1 MKQLK
6 FWMVAFTLLM
16 GVSFTSCLDS
26 NEGEVYDIPGW
37 AMLVNSYMGYVTF
50 KDAEG
55 NTYTPTQ
62 ASLTQFETENK
73 VKISDYKM
81 GFVIGK
87 RIEPETGAKTTDIT
101 FALKAFQPIT
111 YANAVVAPTKEDLD
125 TAAPENSPVRTLSGE
140 GVQPVLFN
148 KDILVFFISWRLQN
162 DIEKFKLHKLALAC
176 ALDEIEEGDTEL
188 VFYVRHDNGGDDKS
202 DVYYTDWYAYD
213 IQYALHSFEAKTGKL
228 PTKLVI
234 KAHETGD
241 YGTNEMPT
249 AYTDY
254 TVEYKVASAN

>member
-1 MKQLK
+1 
-6 FWMVAFTLLM
+6 MVAFTLLM

-26 NEGEVYDIPGW
+26 GDSDGDDMWYV
-37 AMLVNSYMGYVTF
+37 LVHNYMGYVTF
-50 KDAEG
+50 EDGVG

-62 ASLTQFETENK
+62 ASLTQFETNNK
-73 VKISDYKM
+73 VKVSDYKF
-81 GFVIGK
+81 GIIAGK
-87 RIEPETGAKTTDIT
+87 IVEPETGAKTTEFT
-101 FALKAFQPIT
+101 FTLKAFQPFT
-111 YANAVVAPTKEDLD
+111 YANAVVVQTKAEMDA
-125 TAAPENSPVRTLSGE
+125 AAPENSPVRTLNLGMQR
-140 GVQPVLFN
+140 GMFN
-148 KDILVFFISWRLQN
+148 KDILVLPISWRLQN
-162 DIEKFKLHKLALAC
+162 DVEKLKLHKLALAC

-202 DVYYTDWYAYD
+202 EVYYSDMYAYN

-249 AYTDY
+249 VYTDY

>member
-26 NEGEVYDIPGW
+26 GDRDYDDVYGFV
-37 AMLVNSYMGYVTF
+37 LVHGYMGYVTF
-50 KDAEG
+50 EDAAG

-62 ASLTQFETENK
+62 VSLTQLETNNSLT
-73 VKISDYKM
+73 ISEYKM
-81 GFVIGK
+81 GVIRGK
-87 RIEPETGAKTTDIT
+87 TIEPETGAKTTTNTT
-101 FALKAFQPIT
+101 FTLKAFYPLT
-111 YANAVVAPTKEDLD
+111 YADAVVAQTKEEMDVV
-125 TAAPENSPVRTLSGE
+125 APENSPVRTLNFDS
-140 GVQPVLFN
+140 QPWLFGNKNVLM
-148 KDILVFFISWRLQN
+148 IPISWRLQ
-162 DIEKFKLHKLALAC
+162 DDKEKFKLHKLALAC

-202 DVYYTDWYAYD
+202 DVYYADWYAYD
-213 IQYALHSFEAKTGKL
+213 IQYALGAFEAKTGKL

-241 YGTNEMPT
+241 YGTNEMPSV
-249 AYTDY
+249 YTDY
-254 TVEYKVASAN
+254 TVEYKVVSAN

>member
-26 NEGEVYDIPGW
+26 NEGEVYNVQGW
-37 AMLVNSYMGYVTF
+37 TIVDSYMGYVTF
-50 KDAEG
+50 KDAVG
-55 NTYTPTQ
+55 NVYTPTQ

-81 GFVIGK
+81 GFVVGK
-87 RIEPETGAKTTDIT
+87 TVEPETGAKTTNFT
-101 FALKAFQPIT
+101 FTLKAFRPLI

-125 TAAPENSPVRTLSGE
+125 TAAPENSPVRTLNVE
-140 GVQPVLFN
+140 GMQPALFN
-148 KDILVFFISWRLQN
+148 KDILVLPISWRLQN
-162 DIEKFKLHKLALAC
+162 DKDKFKLHKLALAC

-188 VFYVRHDNGGDDKS
+188 VFYVRHDNGGDDKY
-202 DVYYTDWYAYD
+202 DVYYYDWYAYD

>member
-26 NEGEVYDIPGW
+26 EEGEVYNVQGW
-37 AMLVNSYMGYVTF
+37 TIVDSYMGYVTF
-50 KDAEG
+50 KDAVG
-55 NTYTPTQ
+55 NVYTPTQ

-81 GFVIGK
+81 GFVVGK
-87 RIEPETGAKTTDIT
+87 TVEPETGAKTTNFT
-101 FALKAFQPIT
+101 FTLKAFRPLI

-125 TAAPENSPVRTLSGE
+125 TAAPENSPVRTLNLGMQR
-140 GVQPVLFN
+140 GMFN
-148 KDILVFFISWRLQN
+148 KDILVLPISWRLQN
-162 DIEKFKLHKLALAC
+162 DVEKLKLHKLALAC

-202 DVYYTDWYAYD
+202 EVYYSDMYAYN

-249 AYTDY
+249 VYTDY